1 MKMTKKGFFN
11 KLLAYVLSVVI
22 LSVSVGDAFI
32 VTDDIS
38 TVEATSAVVV
48 GGFTVASLAEICL
61 LVGAVAVTV
70 YCAGEVI
77 ENREEIARFGY
88 NLINSASDTVDGWIL
103 SMTNT
108 SGQEYVY
115 GSEALDL
122 IRDTQ
127 WEVIQGG
134 LPPDD
139 DNNNDKGDGNKPVK
153 DPMQDLWNFTALGAT
168 WVMTHLEDL
177 YRKWVNGEELTP
189 AEQTALEPLLSATCN
204 QYDVAA
210 QWNGNFDYAAK
221 GTYSYTD
228 SRGDHIVMTY
238 DLSGIDASPVAAYYH
253 VDVENGV
260 SFPTVSFYQYNK
272 SFGIVRFSFSM
283 SGVTATRNGM
293 RVTASGSVVYGL
305 GSVVSGSQDISLSY
319 GLNFPVFSSY
329 IDMENYLLGTGPVT
343 NALNYA
349 RIYREADWLQD
360 DWAGV
365 LIDPLCNLGLT
376 LSQLLAIAQQLGL
389 HAIGNNLTPQELYE
403 LLKDLLPGENLGV
416 LPEIPSLPVPV
427 PDPDLAPIYLP
438 SPDAHPIPDPGTK
451 PDPGKDP
458 DPGTDPNP
466 DPGTETEIEISD
478 YQVDLRSIFPFCI
491 PFDFIAL
498 LNVLDADPVA
508 PCFTFPVVIPA
519 LDYRENV
526 ILDLSIFDDVA
537 EVIRICEKVSF
548 LIFLMF
554 ATSKVIRW

>member
-1 MKMTKKGFFN
+1 MKMTKKRVLN
-11 KLLAYVLSVVI
+11 KLLAYVLSVAI
-22 LSVSVGDAFI
+22 LSISVGEAFI

-38 TVEATSAVVV
+38 TAEAASAVVI
-48 GGFTVASLAEICL
+48 GGLTVASLAEICL

-88 NLINSASDTVDGWIL
+88 DLINSASDTVDGWIL
-103 SMTNT
+103 SMTDT
-108 SGQEYVY
+108 TGQEYVY

-122 IRDTQ
+122 IRDTG

-139 DNNNDKGDGNKPVK
+139 DDNNDKGDGNKPIK
-153 DPMQDLWNFTALGAT
+153 NPMQNLWNFTALGAT
-168 WVMTHLEDL
+168 WAMTHLEDL

-189 AEQTALEPLLSATCN
+189 AEQTALEPLISATCN
-204 QYDVAA
+204 QYDIAA
-210 QWNGNFDYAAK
+210 QWNGNFTYTVK
-221 GTYSYTD
+221 GTESYTD
-228 SRGDHIVMTY
+228 GRGDHYVINY
-238 DLSGIDASPVAAYYH
+238 DLSSMEFLPCAAYYH
-253 VDVENGV
+253 VDVVDGV
-260 SFPTVSFYQYNK
+260 SAPVVSFYRLL
-272 SFGIVRFSFSM
+272 SDGMIDRLRFSTYGAS
-283 SGVTATRNGM
+283 VTCNGWLG
-293 RVTASGSVVYGL
+293 TLSGSYIQGI
-305 GSVVSGSQDISLSY
+305 GGMISGWTDLYLSY

-329 IDMENYLLGTGPVT
+329 IDMENYLLGIGPVT

-365 LIDPLCNLGLT
+365 LIDPLCNIGLT
-376 LSQLLAIAQQLGL
+376 LEQLLAIAKQLGL

-403 LLKDLLPGENLGV
+403 LLKGLLPGENLSV
-416 LPEIPSLPVPV
+416 LPGIPPSPSPV
-427 PDPDLAPIYLP
+427 PDPGLAPIYLP
-438 SPDAHPIPDPGTK
+438 YPGAHPIPDPDPGTD

-458 DPGTDPNP
+458 DPGIDP
-466 DPGTETEIEISD
+466 DPGSDVLISD
-478 YQVDLRSIFPFCI
+478 YQVDLRSFFPFCI

-498 LNVLDADPVA
+498 LDALDADPVA

-519 LDYRENV
+519 LDYREDV
-526 ILDLSIFDDVA
+526 KLDLSIFDDVA